1 MPHILQHPKAHD
13 VFQIPIAVLIPA
25 LVRKIL
31 RTALVVRHRR
41 FQLHANEAPRA
52 ARKEHRVL
60 ILRRHR
66 QKRGSR
72 VVRSR
77 KPHRQIKTDLLLHA
91 LCQPAE
97 RFTRLVQLAE
107 DFLRQTHPRYDLL
120 VPCLMFCRDHRRRA
134 CVRVFVHGHA
144 RKPVCQIVRD
154 HQKLFGLFK
163 YIRHFFFLRRQ
174 LIHRVELLHLNARS
188 SVQPRKRH
196 RFFQL
201 VRHRLRAAVAVR
213 HRRADAFSVF
223 TEQNIIHCPRVHRH
237 TLGRSLTRRNAV
249 YHFAFKAINVPVQMA
264 VLVFRPVFK
273 TVDFFQL
280 QFFVLEPPQN
290 VPPA

>member
-1 MPHILQHPKAHD
+1 MVYTGEHLRHRRFFEALLHKLVFHRRTHVFRRQKALCVHVHTALIVRRALRKLRQLIKAVLIAELMPHILQHPKAHD

-91 LCQPAE
+91 LRQPAE

-107 DFLRQTHPRYDLL
+107 DFLR
-120 VPCLMFCRDHRRRA
+120 
-134 CVRVFVHGHA
+134 
-144 RKPVCQIVRD
+144 
-154 HQKLFGLFK
+154 
-163 YIRHFFFLRRQ
+163 
-174 LIHRVELLHLNARS
+174 
-188 SVQPRKRH
+188 
-196 RFFQL
+196 
-201 VRHRLRAAVAVR
+201 
-213 HRRADAFSVF
+213 
-223 TEQNIIHCPRVHRH
+223 
-237 TLGRSLTRRNAV
+237 
-249 YHFAFKAINVPVQMA
+249 
-264 VLVFRPVFK
+264 
-273 TVDFFQL
+273 
-280 QFFVLEPPQN
+280 
-290 VPPA
+290 